1 MQSPLLLLLSVRM
14 CRVVVCLYVY
24 VLAQDSVVAS
34 ADLAGHIL
42 GHSVA
47 TGDKVWHLSAINKV
61 LERGKH
67 GGEEGVSQ

>member
-1 MQSPLLLLLSVRM
+1 M
-14 CRVVVCLYVY
+14 Y